1 MDMLELCTEL
11 DISGMAKSRGV
22 DLYTT
27 LSVYNLHHWFDGY
40 RAVVVLD
47 LYDPAIAIVDIG
59 GRAIIASS
67 RCINIDTY
75 IAKLIRVLG
84 LEEDL
89 TEFHSIAIRDVLLSS
104 FVRTWS
110 GWRLRSCDLWWAI
123 VIGVCQQNASFR
135 QGWSMLLNIVNLY
148 GRRVWVESFGEVVL
162 PPRPED
168 IVRDPSKL
176 SIARVG
182 YRARAIESIAR
193 SFLNRLVPPSEALE
207 KMGSREVEYVLR
219 SLRGVGSYTAR
230 LAMVLAFRRYEL
242 PPVDKWLRAIVS
254 RVYGVDERYAE
265 RKWVEIWGRWSGLA
279 AIALTIALDAAPL
292 RDALSRIE
300 RGELVPKLGN
310 EPSPATLWRFTQLTT
325 ARTSRAYRQRISP
338 TS

>member
-1 MDMLELCTEL
+1 
-11 DISGMAKSRGV
+11 
-22 DLYTT
+22 
-27 LSVYNLHHWFDGY
+27 
-40 RAVVVLD
+40 
-47 LYDPAIAIVDIG
+47 
-59 GRAIIASS
+59 
-67 RCINIDTY
+67 
-75 IAKLIRVLG
+75 
-84 LEEDL
+84 
-89 TEFHSIAIRDVLLSS
+89 
-104 FVRTWS
+104 
-110 GWRLRSCDLWWAI
+110 
-123 VIGVCQQNASFR
+123 
-135 QGWSMLLNIVNLY
+135 MLLNIVNLY
-148 GRRVWVESFGEVVL
+148 GRRVRVEGFGEVVL

-193 SFLNRLVPPSEALE
+193 SFLEKLVPPSEALE
-207 KMGSREVEYVLR
+207 RMDSHEVEDVLR

-230 LAMVLAFRRYEL
+230 LAMVLALRRYEL
-242 PPVDKWLRAIVS
+242 PPVDRWLRAIVS